1 MITREQIS
9 MVLDHPVYDPNGDKV
24 GEVKNVFLDDATG
37 RPEWLCVKTGLF
49 GTKRAFVPFKDAD
62 WVADH
67 VEVPYEKAYVKDAP
81 SVAPDDDGHLSPEQ
95 EHDLYSYYDLDWPT
109 SLREDPPGLPLWDP
123 AAESPVPAGEP
134 ATAGGEA
141 GGLGPDGETRHRE
154 GGPAGE
160 RRVPYDDAYGT
171 YGTYGG
177 TGHGTDT
184 GKGFGTDT
192 PLDAHS
198 GGPRPEDRHDALG
211 TAARPDAYD
220 DPYGA
225 YTGAGTDASTNVST
239 DTGTQADT
247 GTGTG
252 TGTDAGIDSVPD
264 TDASRDD
271 RRDRDD
277 WRDRDGWRG
286 GAEGDAGSGRHAH

>member
-123 AAESPVPAGEP
+123 AGESPVLADEP

-141 GGLGPDGETRHRE
+141 GGLRPDGETRHRE
-154 GGPAGE
+154 GDPAGE
-160 RRVPYDDAYGT
+160 RRLP
-171 YGTYGG
+171 
-177 TGHGTDT
+177 
-184 GKGFGTDT
+184 
-192 PLDAHS
+192 
-198 GGPRPEDRHDALG
+198 
-211 TAARPDAYD
+211 YD

-225 YTGAGTDASTNVST
+225 YTGAGTDVRTDASR
-239 DTGTQADT
+239 DAGTRADT
-247 GTGTG
+247 DAG
-252 TGTDAGIDSVPD
+252 TGTDAGIGSVPD
-264 TDASRDD
+264 ADASRDD
-271 RRDRDD
+271 RR
-277 WRDRDGWRG
+277 G
-286 GAEGDAGSGRHAH
+286 GTEGDAGSGRHAH